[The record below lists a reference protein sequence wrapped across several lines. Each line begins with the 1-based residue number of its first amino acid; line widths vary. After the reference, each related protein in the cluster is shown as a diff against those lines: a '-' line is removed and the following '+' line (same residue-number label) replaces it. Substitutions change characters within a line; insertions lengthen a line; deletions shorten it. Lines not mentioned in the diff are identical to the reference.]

1 MSEGPEKERP
11 DGGGTNPDESM
22 LTEQENRAQPIE
34 HKANVE
40 ATRERQLLEAIGAID
55 PTNGKKDQKAQNPL
69 NKNKESRQDS
79 NTTLGAKAANT
90 KITKPGTQRQM
101 KSNSNQLASASKE
114 DWYGTTNIEE
124 SLIIES
130 AYKPPNPQN
139 ANEGNILAAILANTL
154 ATNSRLDILQ
164 LEVQKLQEQNP
175 HLQAGLHHAN
185 NLIEELKNKGK
196 KSQQEE
202 ISDPR
207 NTTQPRLM
215 TPHKV
220 ADPRWN
226 DWNFIDG
233 SGTPS
238 GFMHSIHTPPKEN
251 NCQGQKENYSPKH
264 NAEKST
270 PGQQPAKPLQ
280 QHKSINTINHMG
292 RPLQI
297 QGL

>member
-124 SLIIES
+124 SLIM
-130 AYKPPNPQN
+130 YK
-139 ANEGNILAAILANTL
+139 EH
-154 ATNSRLDILQ
+154 NSRSGDTCAEMEIDPHNTSIENLHT
-164 LEVQKLQEQNP
+164 NP
-175 HLQAGLHHAN
+175 PTPKMQTKETYLL
-185 NLIEELKNKGK
+185 LYWRTRW
-196 KSQQEE
+196 QQ
-202 ISDPR
+202 
-207 NTTQPRLM
+207 T
-215 TPHKV
+215 
-220 ADPRWN
+220 ADWTFSN
-226 DWNFIDG
+226 
-233 SGTPS
+233 
-238 GFMHSIHTPPKEN
+238 
-251 NCQGQKENYSPKH
+251 
-264 NAEKST
+264 
-270 PGQQPAKPLQ
+270 
-280 QHKSINTINHMG
+280 
-292 RPLQI
+292 
-297 QGL
+297 